1 MDAAVV
7 TRPTPREHGMAM
19 PAECA
24 AHELTLMAWPTRL
37 ELWGD
42 ALGRAKGEY
51 AAVARAIAAFEPVLM
66 VAAPGVAAEVRDA
79 CGEAIGVLELVMPRR
94 GATVAQDD
102 RVDTR
107 LALLDAE

>member
-19 PAECA
+19 PAEWA

-51 AAVARAIAAFEPVLM
+51 AAVARAIAGFERVLM
-66 VAAPGVAAEVRDA
+66 VAAPGAGGEVRDA
-79 CGEAIGVLELVMPRR
+79 CGDGGR
-94 GATVAQDD
+94 GARAPD
-102 RVDTR
+102 RRLVDAR
-107 LALLDAE
+107 